1 MSNLALKP
9 TPHIKMP
16 KSRHEAPQLVYG
28 AVEGQENE
36 HFLVNASGGLVRA
49 LRAVSC
55 LLDPQAKD
63 TVLLAKGADVS
74 WILAVLKRPDDKD
87 ATLSFEGAVRMR
99 IPEGGIHISASDAI
113 NMSSKTMALSAE
125 NASAVFG
132 SVNLVTRVYKSCID
146 NAVSVVERLH
156 LFCGHMRQHLVRSY
170 KRVDG
175 QEVEHAAKRLMRAE
189 SMAIVANKTEIKSG
203 DRVSVNANRFHVN

>member
-1 MSNLALKP
+1 MSNLALKHP
-9 TPHIKMP
+9 ARIKMP
-16 KSRHEAPQLVYG
+16 RRHEAPQLVYG
-28 AVEGQENE
+28 AVEGLEND
-36 HFLVNASGGLVRA
+36 HFLVNSSGGQVKA

-55 LLDPQAKD
+55 LLDPQEKD
-63 TVLLAKGADVS
+63 TVLFAKGADAN
-74 WILAVLKRPDDKD
+74 WILAVLERPGDKD
-87 ATLSFEGAVRMR
+87 ATLSFEGTVKVRV
-99 IPEGGIHISASDAI
+99 PEGGIHMSAAEAIS
-113 NMSSKTMALSAE
+113 MSSETMTVSAE

-175 QEVEHAAKRLMRAE
+175 QEVEHAARRLMQAE
-189 SMAIVANKTEIKSG
+189 SMDIVARKTEIRSG
-203 DRVSVNANRFHVN
+203 ERVSVNASQFHVN